1 MTVTSGVIQLGCAAW
16 VAETMLS
23 QEAMK
28 DVAEPGYRYPFGAGA
43 LSGTEYG
50 DWSPG
55 VGTNGS
61 KRYRST
67 SRRAQPSNF
76 KWIVASSRV
85 ALHNA
90 PQVAKSACPN
100 AVFGQIWRAIS
111 TRMTSMIKRR
121 QIV

>member
-50 DWSPG
+50 DWVAG

-67 SRRAQPSNF
+67 SRCAQPSNF
-76 KWIVASSRV
+76 KVDCREFACRFSFSPPKSPSQR
-85 ALHNA
+85 A
-90 PQVAKSACPN
+90 PTLYSGRYG
-100 AVFGQIWRAIS
+100 GQF
-111 TRMTSMIKRR
+111 
-121 QIV
+121 QQ